1 MRTALSIAAALLLAD
16 AADAQT
22 SYPMITH
29 VSPVAVQRG
38 KTSTVVVSGQ
48 MNFAGCYKALFEGDG
63 VSAKIVTPK
72 KEAAVV
78 RSVTL
83 ELTVKADAA
92 VGVREFRVAS
102 NLGLS
107 SVGQLVVCDEP
118 VVEEKGDNNTRE
130 KANAVPVPSMVCG
143 RIEVA
148 EDVDYFKF
156 KAKAGQTFTFE
167 AVCA

>member
-1 MRTALSIAAALLLAD
+1 MRTLLGLAALLLFAS
-16 AADAQT
+16 AAAAQT

-29 VSPVAVQRG
+29 ASPAAVQRG

-48 MNFAGCYKALFEGDG
+48 MNFAGCYKALFEGEG
-63 VSAKIVTPK
+63 ITAKIVTPK
-72 KEAAVV
+72 KEAAAV

-130 KANAVPVPSMVCG
+130 KA
-143 RIEVA
+143 
-148 EDVDYFKF
+148 
-156 KAKAGQTFTFE
+156 
-167 AVCA
+167 